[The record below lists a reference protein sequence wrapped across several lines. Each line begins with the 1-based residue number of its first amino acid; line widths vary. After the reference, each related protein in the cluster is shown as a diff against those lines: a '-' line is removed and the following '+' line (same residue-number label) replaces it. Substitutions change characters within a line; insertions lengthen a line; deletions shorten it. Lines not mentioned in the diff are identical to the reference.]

1 MRNWEINDYE
11 VILLRIGIIGVA
23 HGFNNNDDLEIFPS
37 IFAHDSID
45 F

>member
-1 MRNWEINDYE
+1 MRNWEINDYK
-11 VILLRIGIIGVA
+11 VMLPRIGIIGVA
-23 HGFNNNDDLEIFPS
+23 HGFNNDLDIFPS